1 MSVRCVRFSIYCY
14 CCLLVS
20 NIYLLNNIAGWPIL
34 FCLSFLVV
42 SFYLFADVFQS
53 EMWSEFLSST
63 PEHLQPTASLVK
75 STVLGSKAD
84 GTVRTYLGGFRRW
97 KRWASSNHVCLF
109 PANPFQVAIY
119 LQCLLQ
125 DANSPSPVLNAVYSI
140 DWAQQMAGLSKISD
154 HPLVV
159 LMVSASQRLLG
170 RPKVKKDPV
179 TPEMLKAL
187 VESKITDKSPSVSD
201 RRSVALC
208 LIGYAGFFRFSELS
222 QIKACDVKF
231 FPSYASIFLESSK
244 TDQFRDGAWIVI
256 ARSDLPT
263 CPVKA
268 LEEYISAAQIDLSED
283 LPLFRALAT
292 LRSKEMVR
300 SQGISYTRAREL
312 VKDAFRGLT
321 DVSKLSLHSLRA
333 GGATSAANAGIP
345 DRLFKRHGRW
355 ASENAKDGYVK
366 DNFNSRLLVTRSLGI

>member
-1 MSVRCVRFSIYCY
+1 MSYRLR
-14 CCLLVS
+14 
-20 NIYLLNNIAGWPIL
+20 
-34 FCLSFLVV
+34 
-42 SFYLFADVFQS
+42 
-53 EMWSEFLSST
+53 
-63 PEHLQPTASLVK
+63 
-75 STVLGSKAD
+75 
-84 GTVRTYLGGFRRW
+84 GF
-97 KRWASSNHVCLF
+97 F
-109 PANPFQVAIY
+109 
-119 LQCLLQ
+119 
-125 DANSPSPVLNAVYSI
+125 
-140 DWAQQMAGLSKISD
+140 
-154 HPLVV
+154 
-159 LMVSASQRLLG
+159 
-170 RPKVKKDPV
+170 
-179 TPEMLKAL
+179 
-187 VESKITDKSPSVSD
+187 
-201 RRSVALC
+201 
-208 LIGYAGFFRFSELS
+208 FFRFSELS
-222 QIKACDVKF
+222 HIKACDVKI

-292 LRSKEMVR
+292 PRSKEMVR